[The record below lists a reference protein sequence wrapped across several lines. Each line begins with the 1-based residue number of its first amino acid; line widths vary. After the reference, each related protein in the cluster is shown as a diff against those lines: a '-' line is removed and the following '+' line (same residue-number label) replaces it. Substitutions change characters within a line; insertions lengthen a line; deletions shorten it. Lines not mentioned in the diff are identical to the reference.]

1 MLKIQEKIKNRRL
14 ELGLTLKDV
23 ADALGVAESTV
34 SRYETENI
42 ANMKINK
49 LKALADV
56 LKCTPEYLM
65 GWDETIK
72 DSLDL
77 SGLTDNQKRMMYYY
91 YEFIKAGGK

>member
-1 MLKIQEKIKNRRL
+1 MTIQERIKNRRL
-14 ELGLTLKDV
+14 ELGMTLRDV
-23 ADALGVAESTV
+23 SIKLGIAESSV
-34 SRYETENI
+34 SRYETGNI
-42 ANMKINK
+42 ANMGIDK

-56 LKCTPEYLM
+56 LQTTPAYLM
-65 GWDETIK
+65 GWDENIK